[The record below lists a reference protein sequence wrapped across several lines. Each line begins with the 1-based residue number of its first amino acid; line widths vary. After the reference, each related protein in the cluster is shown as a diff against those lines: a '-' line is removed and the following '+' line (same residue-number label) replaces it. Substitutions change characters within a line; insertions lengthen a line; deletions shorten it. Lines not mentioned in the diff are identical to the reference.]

1 VQPIF
6 AASCARCHNPQT
18 RIYNWLDYK
27 SAFADRWEIRR
38 RVWDSWKGWYYK
50 EAMPLPGSPESL
62 AFTDA
67 ERLTIRKWVDGDGGA
82 VRGVAP
88 APAPIAPEPT
98 NQVAGSATSA
108 ASPAVPGSSQPNTTA
123 ATTDLQA
130 GGGLFVSAGCVTCHK
145 IEGKGG
151 VAGPDLSHEAKLG
164 RSSQW
169 LITQITDPR
178 KHVPTTIM
186 PAHKNLTQSQLK
198 GLADFILNP
207 SSSQAGLGAGTESS
221 AKIQPSASAAQ
232 PAQEQ
237 QNTTNTSPNS
247 TSPATDASAASAT
260 VVKMIGDPK
269 HGAILFDLDCAKCH
283 GKDGEGKVPNPGS
296 QAGVVSPLAPISRG
310 LFSDDP
316 VVFAANI
323 DRFIQHGATPP
334 GPAPALQM
342 PAFGTTHS
350 LTVQEIANIEAY
362 VLSLNGVDAAK
373 IIHPGITPLRFVE
386 GTVALFAVALLAIGG
401 LWIRSRASLPTQTGG
416 HTTPEE
422 FQNLKHEVAALKHKL
437 EEMETRNP
445 KDSSGSIDSQ
455 Q

>member
-1 VQPIF
+1 
-6 AASCARCHNPQT
+6 
-18 RIYNWLDYK
+18 
-27 SAFADRWEIRR
+27 
-38 RVWDSWKGWYYK
+38 
-50 EAMPLPGSPESL
+50 
-62 AFTDA
+62 
-67 ERLTIRKWVDGDGGA
+67 
-82 VRGVAP
+82 
-88 APAPIAPEPT
+88 
-98 NQVAGSATSA
+98 
-108 ASPAVPGSSQPNTTA
+108 
-123 ATTDLQA
+123 
-130 GGGLFVSAGCVTCHK
+130 
-145 IEGKGG
+145 
-151 VAGPDLSHEAKLG
+151 
-164 RSSQW
+164 
-169 LITQITDPR
+169 
-178 KHVPTTIM
+178 
-186 PAHKNLTQSQLK
+186 
-198 GLADFILNP
+198 
-207 SSSQAGLGAGTESS
+207 
-221 AKIQPSASAAQ
+221 
-232 PAQEQ
+232 
-237 QNTTNTSPNS
+237 
-247 TSPATDASAASAT
+247 
-260 VVKMIGDPK
+260 
-269 HGAILFDLDCAKCH
+269 
-283 GKDGEGKVPNPGS
+283 
-296 QAGVVSPLAPISRG
+296 

-316 VVFAANI
+316 AVSAANI